1 MKSFNDIRK
10 QINENSLYTSQQ
22 EKDDFLKDKKTIV
35 TAFLYSFI
43 GNLSLYNKDSTKA
56 KHYFVG
62 DKKLQIVNIT
72 DDNNDASLILK
83 IMHDGHGFKNTNT
96 ANEMTKLLAKLKVSD
111 VPSFDDAII
120 RAWLSDLS
128 PAFHSAIPTDLKK
141 TVDDYM
147 NSVTSFDRLSYK
159 LYKHKTAYGDG
170 EYLDLAKKV
179 GRIERHTHKP
189 KTTGV
194 ATTPT
199 ASAVP
204 PTLANP
210 QIFVPTVNT
219 STAVVTTPPDVI
231 DEPIQI
237 VEKEPEVKQFNQELY
252 DRILNKNGFNMNEED
267 ADELIKDIDV
277 VIKLSKKY
285 PGFINNRFKSKH
297 LETMGKYVFLNYS
310 EEQILELGK
319 YGNMDWMQFDI
330 KDSIMILKDRNM
342 DFVKIFGPLRVVQ
355 YMCNK
360 DISTG
365 KEIID
370 FYTEHKILIS
380 TDNGK
385 RIVKDFPEILV
396 DAVKL
401 TIKDMGIDY
410 GSSMAVH
417 LNQQQIDE
425 IYDVNDRLLA
435 LRNVVL
441 TGRLIKEPDDLLKKF
456 NYNEILIKAGLENS
470 SIPHFTPYLNSMNKL
485 FMEDMD
491 KWYPWERKY
500 GYMKQLFTKPNVIDY
515 FNDKFK
521 RAFTDDGVFEYF
533 DDKERLDGISS
544 SLFDLL
550 VSNYKTKPEL
560 VDSIFNDFG
569 DKIKTRV
576 KKNFNS
582 TFRVMHDLKDS
593 ALPIKEELDA
603 KSIQAILEF
612 NDIDLSVISGTKM
625 KFSKNKTLSQTIND
639 FVKDESVATI
649 EPLKIVDLKTTDS
662 ENKKLSQKI
671 VDETHSGGKHGDI
684 YPLVLRQFE
693 VHLPDDKFQEFKEL
707 MIQNNTH
714 KEIVPAFHGTGSIAA
729 NMILRY
735 GFKVLPEQSNSAI
748 GIQGRML
755 GDGIYFGTN
764 IDKVL
769 QYVGNKGMTR
779 RLGTTGYVFEME
791 NELGVKGNDYKEAG
805 LGNDRIA
812 SPEWV
817 VFDANR
823 QLKIIKAY
831 EVKLVDKS
839 ELDKSLNEAVKPR
852 MMSFKEYVDIKKNN
866 YTSYNFYDRNVI
878 TPDGKVIK
886 STDVTDTTFKK
897 GIRVEIRGR
906 ITSVIIPTKQLEF
919 NDVLSCYDLQD
930 KQLDKY
936 LRLLNK

>member
-1 MKSFNDIRK
+1 MKTFTDIRK

-22 EKDDFLKDKKTIV
+22 EKDDFLKDKKKIV

-43 GNLSLYNKDSTKA
+43 GNLSLYNKDSAKA
-56 KHYFVG
+56 KHYFLS
-62 DKKLQIVNIT
+62 DKKLQIVNIN

-83 IMHDGHGFKNTNT
+83 IMHDEHGFKNTNT

-111 VPSFDDAII
+111 VSSFDDAII

-189 KTTGV
+189 KV
-194 ATTPT
+194 VVTPT

-252 DRILNKNGFNMNEED
+252 DKFKVKNLLSDDEW
-267 ADELIKDIDV
+267 DELIEDKEVFVKIMIESPKRLYTTQYHKIRKV
-277 VIKLSKKY
+277 M
-285 PGFINNRFKSKH
+285 FKE
-297 LETMGKYVFLNYS
+297 LS
-310 EEQILELGK
+310 EEQLMEMKKVSWNLDVFK
-319 YGNMDWMQFDI
+319 YDI

-342 DFVKIFGPLRVVQ
+342 DFVKIFGPLRVAQ

>member
-1 MKSFNDIRK
+1 MKTFTDIRK

-22 EKDDFLKDKKTIV
+22 EKDDFLKDKKKIV

-43 GNLSLYNKDSTKA
+43 GNLSLYNKDSAKA
-56 KHYFVG
+56 KHYFLS
-62 DKKLQIVNIT
+62 DKKLQIVNIN

-83 IMHDGHGFKNTNT
+83 IMHDEHGFKNTNT

-111 VPSFDDAII
+111 VSSFDDAII

-189 KTTGV
+189 KV
-194 ATTPT
+194 VVTPT

-252 DRILNKNGFNMNEED
+252 DKFKVKNLLSDDEW
-267 ADELIKDIDV
+267 DELIEDKEVFVKIMIESPKRLYTTQYHKIRKV
-277 VIKLSKKY
+277 M
-285 PGFINNRFKSKH
+285 FKE
-297 LETMGKYVFLNYS
+297 LS
-310 EEQILELGK
+310 EEQLMEMKKVSWNLDVFK
-319 YGNMDWMQFDI
+319 YDI

-342 DFVKIFGPLRVVQ
+342 DFVKIFGPLRVAQ
-355 YMCNK
+355 YMCDK
-360 DISTG
+360 DISAG

-370 FYTEHKILIS
+370 FYTEQKILIS
-380 TDNGK
+380 TDNGN

-401 TIKDMGIDY
+401 TIKDMGVDY

-425 IYDVNDRLLA
+425 IYDVNDRLLV

-441 TGRLIKEPDDLLKKF
+441 TGRLIKDPVDLLKKF
-456 NYNEILIKAGLENS
+456 NYNEVLIKAGLENTS
-470 SIPHFTPYLNSMNKL
+470 VPHFTPYLNSMNKL

-500 GYMKQLFTKPNVIDY
+500 SYIKQLFTKPNVIDY

-625 KFSKNKTLSQTIND
+625 KFSKNKSLSQTIND
-639 FVKDESVATI
+639 FVKDESVTTI
-649 EPLKIVDLKTTDS
+649 EPLKIVDLKTSDAD
-662 ENKKLSQKI
+662 NKKLSQKI

-693 VHLPDDKFQEFKEL
+693 VHLPDDKFQEFKKL
-707 MIQNNTH
+707 MIQNNSH

-805 LGNDRIA
+805 LGNDKIA

-839 ELDKSLNEAVKPR
+839 ELDKSLNESVKPR

>member
-1 MKSFNDIRK
+1 MKTFTDIRK

-22 EKDDFLKDKKTIV
+22 EKDDFLKDKKKIV

-43 GNLSLYNKDSTKA
+43 GNLSLYNKDSAKA
-56 KHYFVG
+56 KHYFLS
-62 DKKLQIVNIT
+62 DKKLQIVNIN

-83 IMHDGHGFKNTNT
+83 IMHDEHGFKNTNT

-111 VPSFDDAII
+111 VSSFDDAII

-189 KTTGV
+189 KV
-194 ATTPT
+194 VVTPT

-252 DRILNKNGFNMNEED
+252 DKFKVKNLLSDDEW
-267 ADELIKDIDV
+267 DELIEDKEVFVKIMIESPKRLYTTQYHKIRKV
-277 VIKLSKKY
+277 M
-285 PGFINNRFKSKH
+285 FKE
-297 LETMGKYVFLNYS
+297 LS
-310 EEQILELGK
+310 EEQLMEMKKVSWNLDVFE
-319 YGNMDWMQFDI
+319 YDI

-342 DFVKIFGPLRVVQ
+342 DFVKIFGPLRVAQ
-355 YMCNK
+355 YMCDK

-370 FYTEHKILIS
+370 FYTEQKILIS
-380 TDNGK
+380 TDNGN

-401 TIKDMGIDY
+401 TIKDMGVDY

-425 IYDVNDRLLA
+425 IYDVNDRLLV

-441 TGRLIKEPDDLLKKF
+441 TGRLIKDPVDLLKKF
-456 NYNEILIKAGLENS
+456 NYNEVLIKAGLENTS
-470 SIPHFTPYLNSMNKL
+470 VPHFTPYLNSMNKL

-500 GYMKQLFTKPNVIDY
+500 SYIKQLFTKPNVIDY

-544 SLFDLL
+544 SLKQE
-550 VSNYKTKPEL
+550 SKRI
-560 VDSIFNDFG
+560 S
-569 DKIKTRV
+569 TR
-576 KKNFNS
+576 
-582 TFRVMHDLKDS
+582 H
-593 ALPIKEELDA
+593 
-603 KSIQAILEF
+603 
-612 NDIDLSVISGTKM
+612 
-625 KFSKNKTLSQTIND
+625 
-639 FVKDESVATI
+639 
-649 EPLKIVDLKTTDS
+649 S
-662 ENKKLSQKI
+662 E
-671 VDETHSGGKHGDI
+671 
-684 YPLVLRQFE
+684 
-693 VHLPDDKFQEFKEL
+693 
-707 MIQNNTH
+707 
-714 KEIVPAFHGTGSIAA
+714 
-729 NMILRY
+729 
-735 GFKVLPEQSNSAI
+735 
-748 GIQGRML
+748 
-755 GDGIYFGTN
+755 
-764 IDKVL
+764 
-769 QYVGNKGMTR
+769 
-779 RLGTTGYVFEME
+779 
-791 NELGVKGNDYKEAG
+791 
-805 LGNDRIA
+805 
-812 SPEWV
+812 
-817 VFDANR
+817 
-823 QLKIIKAY
+823 
-831 EVKLVDKS
+831 
-839 ELDKSLNEAVKPR
+839 
-852 MMSFKEYVDIKKNN
+852 
-866 YTSYNFYDRNVI
+866 
-878 TPDGKVIK
+878 
-886 STDVTDTTFKK
+886 
-897 GIRVEIRGR
+897 
-906 ITSVIIPTKQLEF
+906 
-919 NDVLSCYDLQD
+919 
-930 KQLDKY
+930 
-936 LRLLNK
+936 